1 MMKIDLKITDWQ
13 RLAVTPDGRAFSA
26 PDIDQDLL

>member
-1 MMKIDLKITDWQ
+1 MKIDLKITDGQ
-13 RLAVTPDGRAFSA
+13 HLAVTPDGRAFSA